1 MERTKETEGRMME
14 KTILLG
20 SENRIG
26 GCESVNKG
34 RDYVRKVT
42 W

>member
-1 MERTKETEGRMME
+1 MERTKETEGRMMR

-20 SENRIG
+20 SEIRIG
-26 GCESVNKG
+26 GHEYVPQG